1 MTSNI
6 LCRFLMKEDFQL
18 GFSGLNLV
26 WISKIRYL
34 WKDNFNT
41 TAKNTLNSPN
51 ILVWKFGGKPQFP
64 HTFGKLS
71 GNCAFP
77 KNFHTW
83 KLVDITVLFAVYL
96 IGNHQNVF
104 RGVCWEHGILL
115 KLNYIANILIKI
127 FDNNFNFENVT
138 GQIVLIVVL
147 MVNWF
152 LDN

>member
-1 MTSNI
+1 
-6 LCRFLMKEDFQL
+6 MKEDFQL

-26 WISKIRYL
+26 WISKLRYL
-34 WKDNFNT
+34 WKNNFNT
-41 TAKNTLNSPN
+41 TAKNTLNVPN
-51 ILVWKFGGKPQFP
+51 ILVWKFGGKPKFP
-64 HTFGKLS
+64 QSFGKLS

-77 KNFHTW
+77 QNFHTR
-83 KLVDITVLFAVYL
+83 KLVEITVFFAVYL

-104 RGVCWEHGILL
+104 RGVCWENRILL
-115 KLNYIANILIKI
+115 KLNSIANILIII

-147 MVNWF
+147 MVSLC

>member
-1 MTSNI
+1 
-6 LCRFLMKEDFQL
+6 MKEDFQL

-26 WISKIRYL
+26 WISKLRYL
-34 WKDNFNT
+34 WKNNFNT
-41 TAKNTLNSPN
+41 TAKNTLNVPN
-51 ILVWKFGGKPQFP
+51 ILVWKFGGKPKFP
-64 HTFGKLS
+64 QSFGKLS

-77 KNFHTW
+77 QNFHTR
-83 KLVDITVLFAVYL
+83 KLVEITVFFAVYL

-104 RGVCWEHGILL
+104 RGVCWVNGILL
-115 KLNYIANILIKI
+115 KLNSIANILIII

-147 MVNWF
+147 MVSLC